1 MPLISGHSHH
11 DAWVPFSLNSVC
23 SRFRMALPLVALLS
37 FHPLHASASDKAE
50 DYVFAGKVKEDLSSQ
65 TSSVL
70 RVAGVTKT
78 EIAGFVEVD
87 DSAMVENEGAGWK
100 VVETVKTASGFDVKI
115 SFPTE
120 RNYVEEGRS
129 CYFTTWE
136 YLEVRLVTANPE
148 PDWRAVLELYQAVE
162 GKEKLAGIVAKRLN
176 VALDNA
182 SEVSPEDAK
191 DWLGIVKTLG
201 APDGAIVREQP
212 FQNHLG
218 NLKRVL
224 DAAIEQRQVERSK
237 IRDDYLAVFGEEPFN
252 PEPPAVLLVANVGEV
267 DLLLMILGG
276 REVKAAGQTLFEIS
290 PQPSPQRESWRFEP
304 IGPVADKYRGG
315 TFARPVD
322 LQPGCTSRVEIAAAP
337 KGPPRLASVNRM
349 NVPVTVSVNGLAP
362 FRLGAS
368 SASTNDLSSVGGMA
382 EGAAAAADHPED
394 YEPFAFKTNA
404 LQDEIATVEIVLKAK
419 AAPVVMLSN
428 RGDVN
433 LSVVVGGRSV
443 GLKSG
448 QTEQVPLDPR
458 KAATVEASVDAEH
471 PEDYEIG
478 ITGAAEKSASGS
490 YSIRAMLPGQDAG
503 EVEVTARLRPAPKL
517 VLDNGGNAVEV
528 RYTIRDTAG
537 KEVTKGSVRA
547 TGRGEVEVPVR
558 TELGLA
564 YEAEAEGYHVPQ
576 PLKVAGLA
584 RGATSTVSLPLA
596 QKDPVLP
603 LKNEGSVPLDVAIA
617 DAPPFRLDSG
627 SAVEHAL
634 KPRTQPVLHV
644 RVAAEHPEDYAVVLL
659 KGPRAAWEP
668 VEADIP
674 LPALDPGTK
683 GAEWR
688 IKAEQKP
695 APKLVLDNRG
705 NAVEVRY
712 TIRDAEGKAVAK
724 GSVRAIGR
732 GEVEVPVRT
741 ELTVAYEA
749 EAEGYHVPQ
758 PLKVAGLARGAT
770 QPVSLPL
777 AQKDPVLPL
786 KNEGLVP
793 LEVTIEGVPPFR
805 LDPGAAVE
813 HELKPRTQPV
823 LRVRVAAEHPE
834 DYSVLLQKGPRA
846 KWEPVEADVPLPALE
861 PGTQGS
867 EWRFKAEQRSAPKLV
882 LDNSGNAVEVRYTIS
897 KAAGGEVT
905 KGSLRATG
913 RGEVEVPVRS
923 ELIVAYEAE
932 AEGYRVPEPLK
943 VAGLSRGA
951 ESPLALTLKPKS
963 KPKLNLVNETAVD
976 ARVEVVGIA
985 SVVVEVPKGGKMVV
999 EVPANREIK
1008 LVCSAADPNET
1019 YVKEVSKPQSF
1030 DWEQEVDFKFK
1041 LNPDQT
1047 KRVAAILKKG
1057 EDSSFRPFENTEN
1070 PNTETPKPIQEEEVC
1085 LFWAM
1090 CYYQSIINKDYL
1102 DRLKADNQK
1111 PAKHKHALRIE
1122 DTRDHLDMT
1131 VKFGLADR
1139 RRENRKDDL
1148 KYVNFDNEAGNSGLA
1163 GFRSWVEDDPV
1174 GNLKTQLDELE
1185 KLGRQ

>member
-1 MPLISGHSHH
+1 MKKTCVRMSVNDMYRPG
-11 DAWVPFSLNSVC
+11 SLFGPGGVVAAFILTASW
-23 SRFRMALPLVALLS
+23 SSAALTS
-37 FHPLHASASDKAE
+37 
-50 DYVFAGKVKEDLSSQ
+50 DYVFKGEVSAMSAGDRNPVSVTVTLGADFVEPGDSAAVYDEGDEWKVDEVSAFQNAVK
-65 TSSVL
+65 L
-70 RVAGVTKT
+70 RPARNHNAIPAGV
-78 EIAGFVEVD
+78 AC
-87 DSAMVENEGAGWK
+87 W
-100 VVETVKTASGFDVKI
+100 
-115 SFPTE
+115 
-120 RNYVEEGRS
+120 
-129 CYFTTWE
+129 FTTWGE
-136 YLEVRLVTANPE
+136 LKPRLLPANQE
-148 PDWRAVLELYQAVE
+148 PDWKAVLDLYQAVE
-162 GKEKLAGIVAKRLN
+162 GKASLAEIVAERLN
-176 VALDNA
+176 FALDNA
-182 SEVSPEDAK
+182 SEVSTEDAK
-191 DWLGIVKTLG
+191 AWLGIVKTLG
-201 APDGAIVREQP
+201 APDGAIVRERPIQE
-212 FQNHLG
+212 HLRL
-218 NLKRVL
+218 LKRVL
-224 DAAIEQRQVERSK
+224 DAAIEPRQVERNK
-237 IRDDYLAVFGEEPFN
+237 IRDDYLAVFGEEP
-252 PEPPAVLLVANVGEV
+252 PVSREPPAVLLVANVGEV

-368 SASTNDLSSVGGMA
+368 SASTNDLSSVGGKA
-382 EGAAAAADHPED
+382 EGTAAAADHPED
-394 YEPFAFKTNA
+394 YEPFAFKTRA
-404 LQDEIATVEIVLKAK
+404 SQDEIATVEIVLKAK

-503 EVEVTARLRPAPKL
+503 EVEVSARLRPAPKL

-695 APKLVLDNRG
+695 APKLVLDN
-705 NAVEVRY
+705 
-712 TIRDAEGKAVAK
+712 
-724 GSVRAIGR
+724 
-732 GEVEVPVRT
+732 
-741 ELTVAYEA
+741 
-749 EAEGYHVPQ
+749 
-758 PLKVAGLARGAT
+758 
-770 QPVSLPL
+770 
-777 AQKDPVLPL
+777 
-786 KNEGLVP
+786 
-793 LEVTIEGVPPFR
+793 
-805 LDPGAAVE
+805 
-813 HELKPRTQPV
+813 
-823 LRVRVAAEHPE
+823 
-834 DYSVLLQKGPRA
+834 
-846 KWEPVEADVPLPALE
+846 
-861 PGTQGS
+861 
-867 EWRFKAEQRSAPKLV
+867 SA
-882 LDNSGNAVEVRYTIS
+882 NAVEVRYTIS
-897 KAAGGEVT
+897 KAAGAEVT
-905 KGSLRATG
+905 KGSLRTGG
-913 RGEVEVPVRS
+913 RGEVEVHVRS
-923 ELIVAYEAE
+923 ELIVQYEAVQ
-932 AEGYRVPEPLK
+932 EGYLVPKPLK

-951 ESPLALTLKPKS
+951 ESHLALALKPKS
-963 KPKLNLVNETAVD
+963 MPKLNLVNESAVD

-985 SVVVEVPKGGKMVV
+985 SVEVPKGGKKVV
-999 EVPANREIK
+999 EVPANRPIE
-1008 LVCSAADPNET
+1008 LVWSAADPKEA
-1019 YVKEVSKPQSF
+1019 YVGGEVKPQSL
-1030 DWEQEVDFKFK
+1030 DWGQEEDLKFK
-1041 LNPDQT
+1041 LYQDMTGIMNDIICGRDLDALKVLSNKKNIEENRYCLVWAMSYYRWKKTQEYLVQERPRMAKSGLT
-1047 KRVAAILKKG
+1047 KRDTFHVDELK
-1057 EDSSFRPFENTEN
+1057 
-1070 PNTETPKPIQEEEVC
+1070 V
-1085 LFWAM
+1085 
-1090 CYYQSIINKDYL
+1090 YL
-1102 DRLKADNQK
+1102 EFLNGNNL
-1111 PAKHKHALRIE
+1111 AK
-1122 DTRDHLDMT
+1122 
-1131 VKFGLADR
+1131 
-1139 RRENRKDDL
+1139 RENEARQEDL
-1148 KYVNFDNEAGNSGLA
+1148 KYIDFRKLSGDSDPEK
-1163 GFRSWVEDDPV
+1163 FREWVLDDPV
-1174 GNLKTQLDELE
+1174 GALQRQLDELE
-1185 KLGRQ
+1185 KSAGSVQKANGKQGAKQ

>member
-603 LKNEGSVPLDVAIA
+603 LKNEG
-617 DAPPFRLDSG
+617 
-627 SAVEHAL
+627 
-634 KPRTQPVLHV
+634 
-644 RVAAEHPEDYAVVLL
+644 
-659 KGPRAAWEP
+659 
-668 VEADIP
+668 
-674 LPALDPGTK
+674 
-683 GAEWR
+683 
-688 IKAEQKP
+688 
-695 APKLVLDNRG
+695 
-705 NAVEVRY
+705 
-712 TIRDAEGKAVAK
+712 
-724 GSVRAIGR
+724 
-732 GEVEVPVRT
+732 
-741 ELTVAYEA
+741 
-749 EAEGYHVPQ
+749 
-758 PLKVAGLARGAT
+758 
-770 QPVSLPL
+770 
-777 AQKDPVLPL
+777 
-786 KNEGLVP
+786 LVP